1 MELIKRV
8 INLGNLK
15 DYSTPLIYEFLVKEL
30 KVKGCLDLNTK
41 QIVLQN
47 AEDFDQ
53 NWGQFSQDYIFLQ
66 IFLTQNYDD
75 MGIFTDVDFTDQT
88 PSYQLLF
95 DKFSAFTTPISPYLL
110 NTDPNDP
117 STRYFGRFSGYTV
130 VNYFASDGIISGLTD
145 PKLYTVTSYSSGTPF
160 IVGLNFN
167 DDPNYYTGINSI
179 ILNFTGY
186 TIDALITNIL
196 GSGLQYKTY
205 DFGRLIYNTTVG
217 QYFTIPYTTFNY
229 QSEGWNVS
237 NMSLSALTKQEI
249 YFGIVFPPKIDNNVF
264 IERGVISVFENQSRL
279 SPILSMGLLE
289 LYGNGYYN
297 IIK

>member
-1 MELIKRV
+1 
-8 INLGNLK
+8 
-15 DYSTPLIYEFLVKEL
+15 
-30 KVKGCLDLNTK
+30 LDLNTK

-117 STRYFGRFSGYTV
+117 STRYFGRFSGYTAA
-130 VNYFASDGIISGLTD
+130 NYFASDGIISGLTD
-145 PKLYTVTSYSSGTPF
+145 PKLYAVTSYSSGTPF

-186 TIDALITNIL
+186 TIDALITDIL

-205 DFGRLIYNTTVG
+205 DFGRLVYNTTVG

-237 NMSLSALTKQEI
+237 NTSLSALTKQEI
-249 YFGIVFPPKIDNNVF
+249 YFGIVFPPKVDNNVF
-264 IERGVISVFENQSRL
+264 IERGDISVFADQSRL
-279 SPILSMGLLE
+279 SSILSMGLLE